1 MNNVDIPIDVNQID
15 LKDLYKM
22 VFIYNSVMDGWIVKK
37 IDNNKI
43 EMVKN
48 SELVKHYDLDTFI
61 PDIINK
67 YMKV

>member
-1 MNNVDIPIDVNQID
+1 MSNIELPIDINQID

-22 VFIYNSVMDGWIVKK
+22 IFIYNSVMDGWIVKK
-37 IDNNKI
+37 IDDNKI
-43 EMVKN
+43 EMLKN
-48 SELVKHYDLDTFI
+48 SDLVKQYDLDTFI

>member
-1 MNNVDIPIDVNQID
+1 MNNVDIPIDINQID

-43 EMVKN
+43 EMLKN
-48 SELVKHYDLDTFI
+48 SELVKQYDLDTFI